1 MRNHSLRTIFTGTLA
16 LVAAASLGGCA
27 PTTTGDLL
35 TSSSQVSANGP
46 LVVGGSGAFF
56 FNGIGA
62 TPSPSMGLSRIPL
75 AGGAP
80 VVLDPNPPSTDFLA
94 VDDDGLFYGG
104 NDGGPGTSGTIT
116 RVAQAGGTPQ
126 TMATPPGAMAGMVVS
141 GGKLLWATQTSAAE
155 GLVPGTGAVFA
166 QEITPLGQAPA
177 TPVAVAQH
185 LAQPCALAADDTSVY
200 WLDCALDELFSL
212 PLTAAPGAAPR
223 VLATNLNLGA
233 GAQCGDASLSLAAAG
248 GQVYWIE
255 GVNVRTVLA
264 GDVPL
269 TVASESDWAPGQL
282 LADAS
287 EVYWSTVNNYCGA
300 SGDGPDV
307 NDRSPGLWSAPAG
320 GGSVSQELGQDAS
333 PAAVAMDA
341 AFLYW
346 VGGADGQIR
355 RLAR

>member
-16 LVAAASLGGCA
+16 LVAAASLAGCA

-35 TSSSQVSANGP
+35 TSSSQVSVNGP
-46 LVVGGSGAFF
+46 LVVGASGVFFLNIIGAFTS
-56 FNGIGA
+56 
-62 TPSPSMGLSRIPL
+62 TPSPNMGLSRIPL

-80 VVLDPNPPSTDFLA
+80 VLLDPNPPSTDFLA
-94 VDDDGLFYGG
+94 VDDDSLFYGG

-126 TMATPPGAMAGMVVS
+126 TLATPPGAMAGMVVS

-155 GLVPGTGAVFA
+155 GTGAVFA
-166 QEITPLGQAPA
+166 QAITPLGQAPA
-177 TPVAVAQH
+177 TPVAMAQN
-185 LAQPCALAADDTSVY
+185 LMQPCALAADDTSVY
-200 WLDCALDELFSL
+200 WLDCAVDELLSL

-233 GAQCGDASLSLAAAG
+233 MAQCGDVSLSLAAAG

-264 GDVPL
+264 GGTPL
-269 TVASESDWAPGQL
+269 TVASESDWAPAQL

-287 EVYWSTVNNYCGA
+287 EVYWSTASNYCGA

-341 AFLYW
+341 TFLYW
-346 VGGADGQIR
+346 AGGSDGQIH